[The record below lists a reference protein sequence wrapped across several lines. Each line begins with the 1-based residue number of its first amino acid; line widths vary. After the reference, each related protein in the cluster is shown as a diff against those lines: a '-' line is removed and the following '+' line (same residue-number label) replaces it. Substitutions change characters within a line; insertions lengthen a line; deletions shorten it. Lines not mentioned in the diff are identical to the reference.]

1 MGRLARALVIGAAT
15 TVGVAGCGF
24 GADDGRV
31 GPSASRAP
39 ASGSGSSTRGESP
52 ATTGDEGSRPPV
64 SFTLLGS
71 GDLLTHV
78 PVRRSAERYAKA
90 PAKYDFRPMFANVRS
105 SISAADVAI
114 CHMETPLSPTDT
126 NLSRPG
132 ILVFNTPHE
141 LIDGVKDAGW
151 DGCDFASNHSY
162 DRGITGIN
170 DTRKVITGAGLQ
182 YAGPN
187 GDPQRPEAV
196 AWYTAKGVRF
206 ASLAY
211 RYTILKNW
219 GPNTDTPPEGRY
231 LSAALWPARKAAGII
246 ADAKKARAAG
256 AQVVVV
262 SLHWGAEY
270 QTAPTAEQKALATA
284 LLSSPDVDLI
294 LGTHVHVVQPCQRI
308 NGKFVFYGLGNFLSN
323 QGPASAAEL
332 KPETQEGIF
341 ATVTFT
347 RGADGRFTQSA
358 TFQPTRVRLDGHVIE
373 RTSRTSQAQSWS
385 RVVEDVG
392 SMPGGCPAVP
402 LGR

>member
-1 MGRLARALVIGAAT
+1 MRTVMIGALTA
-15 TVGVAGCGF
+15 VGLAACGF
-24 GADDGRV
+24 GSDG
-31 GPSASRAP
+31 GPAAP
-39 ASGSGSSTRGESP
+39 GSSTGSKGSSGTSSDSATRGDDGP
-52 ATTGDEGSRPPV
+52 LPPV
-64 SFTLLGS
+64 SFTILGS

-78 PVRRSAERYAKA
+78 PVRKSAERYAKA
-90 PAKYDFRPMFANVRS
+90 PAKYDFRPMFANVKS
-105 SISAADVAI
+105 AISAADVAI
-114 CHMETPLSPTDT
+114 CHMETPLSPDDT

-162 DRGITGIN
+162 DRGIKGIN

-187 GDPQRPEAV
+187 GDPARPEAV
-196 AWYTAKGVRF
+196 GWYSAKGVKI
-206 ASLAY
+206 ASLGY
-211 RYTILKNW
+211 SYTILNNW

-270 QTAPTAEQKALATA
+270 QTAPTKDQKALAAA
-284 LLSSPDVDLI
+284 LLASPDVDLI

-323 QGPASAAEL
+323 QGPASSAEL
-332 KPETQEGIF
+332 KPETQEGMYV
-341 ATVTFT
+341 TVTFT
-347 RGADGRFTQSA
+347 RGPDGRFTQSA
-358 TFQPTRVRLDGHVIE
+358 TFQPTRVRLQGHVIE
-373 RTSRTSQAQSWS
+373 PTSRTSQGTSWS
-385 RVVEDVG
+385 RVVMNVA
-392 SMPGGCPAVP
+392 SLPGGCPAVP
-402 LGR
+402 LGG